1 MTRLRAGGRSH
12 CPVSFALDVFG
23 DRWTLLVI
31 RDLLLRGKK
40 TYGEFLASEEGM
52 ATNVLADRLEWLE
65 AQGIVR
71 RSRDRRERRRVI
83 YELTPKGVDLLPI
96 VIEMIAWSAKH
107 DPKTAAPPAF
117 VRRVAQDRE
126 EVMRDVL
133 ASLGRGIEADIRRR
147 EDTPSAERGR

>member
-65 AQGIVR
+65 AQDIVR

-83 YELTPKGVDLLPI
+83 YELTQKGIDLLPI
-96 VIEMIAWSAKH
+96 VIEMIAWSAKY
-107 DPKTAAPPAF
+107 DPQTAAPEAF
-117 VRRVAQDRE
+117 MHRVARDRE
-126 EVMRDVL
+126 AVLRDIL
-133 ASLGRGIEADIRRR
+133 ASLGRGIES
-147 EDTPSAERGR
+147 EMRGGA

>member
-31 RDLLLRGKK
+31 RDLLLRGKR

-71 RSRDRRERRRVI
+71 RSRDGRERRRVI
-83 YELTPKGVDLLPI
+83 YELTQKGIDLLPI

-107 DPKTAAPPAF
+107 DPKTAAPEAF
-117 VRRVAQDRE
+117 VHRVARDRE
-126 EVMRDVL
+126 AVMRDVI
-133 ASLGRGIEADIRRR
+133 ASLGRGIEG
-147 EDTPSAERGR
+147 EMRGGT

>member
-31 RDLLLRGKK
+31 RDLLLRGKT
-40 TYGEFLASEEGM
+40 TYGEFLASDEGM

-71 RSRDRRERRRVI
+71 RSRDRRERRRVV
-83 YELTPKGVDLLPI
+83 YGLTQKGIDLLPI
-96 VIEMIAWSAKH
+96 LIEMIAWSAKY
-107 DPKTAAPPAF
+107 DPRTAAPAAF
-117 VRRVAQDRE
+117 VHRVAQDRE
-126 EVMRDVL
+126 AVMRDVI
-133 ASLGRGIEADIRRR
+133 ASLGRGIES
-147 EDTPSAERGR
+147 EMRGGA